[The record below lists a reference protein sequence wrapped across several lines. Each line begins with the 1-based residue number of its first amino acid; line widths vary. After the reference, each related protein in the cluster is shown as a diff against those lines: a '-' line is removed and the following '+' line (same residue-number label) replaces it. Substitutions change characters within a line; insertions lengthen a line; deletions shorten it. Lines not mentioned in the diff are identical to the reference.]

1 MTPEDIAYLRSKAQS
16 AGYNAGDI
24 LKMINYESSGRE
36 NVWGGKG
43 NKYFG
48 LFQAGPSERKQF
60 GVDTV
65 NPTASN
71 QIDALFKFLPARG
84 FRPGMGLLDL
94 YSTINAGSPG
104 HYSASD
110 GNGTVASH
118 VARMGGD
125 TSGGNNPMT
134 LSGGVNYAPEQNQ
147 ESSPKNPLPSI
158 LAQMGQKMMQPKVAE
173 PIYTD
178 ADRQSMHN
186 LIHRQRVAGLLGE

>member
-1 MTPEDIAYLRSKAQS
+1 MTPDDIAYLRAKAQS

-60 GVDTV
+60 GVDTTH
-65 NPTASN
+65 PTASN
-71 QIDALFKFLPARG
+71 QIDALFKYLPARG
-84 FRPGMGLLDL
+84 FKPGMGLLDL

-104 HYSASD
+104 RYNASD

-125 TSGGNNPMT
+125 SSGGYNPMT
-134 LSGGVNYAPEQNQ
+134 LSGGVSYAPEQSKEDPQ
-147 ESSPKNPLPSI
+147 QNPVPGI
-158 LAQMGQKMMQPKVAE
+158 LAQMGQKMMQQKPVE
-173 PIYTD
+173 PVYTD
-178 ADRQSMHN
+178 ADRESMHN